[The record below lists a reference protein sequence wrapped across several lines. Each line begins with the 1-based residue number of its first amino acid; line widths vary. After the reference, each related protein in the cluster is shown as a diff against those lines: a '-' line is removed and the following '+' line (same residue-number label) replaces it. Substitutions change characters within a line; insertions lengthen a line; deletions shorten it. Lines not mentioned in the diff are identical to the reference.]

1 MAEQLKAAGDA
12 DTAAKENSQKLLEF
26 VESKNPG
33 ITRKTLGG
41 DEEMA
46 SILMDV
52 LKPEIDE
59 KIDNTTRTNLYLYV
73 QDGAMNL
80 DYAAKQVNLSI
91 ADFSNAMTSAGYI
104 VPQNAQNTQNT

>member
-1 MAEQLKAAGDA
+1 
-12 DTAAKENSQKLLEF
+12 
-26 VESKNPG
+26 
-33 ITRKTLGG
+33 
-41 DEEMA
+41 MA

-73 QDGAMNL
+73 QKGKMALND
-80 DYAAKQVNLSI
+80 AADEAHLSI
-91 ADFSNAMTSAGYI
+91 ADFSNAMTSAGYT